1 MKVKSLLTVACL
13 AASLSASAV
22 YPLEFRDAGLDG
34 ADMKF
39 DKDGKPMWNGGGHF
53 DYPVVE
59 GTRVDVAEGG
69 KKISYGTPLFAEDG
83 SITLTR
89 QQYDGGSWFR
99 TKKLTEECDKK
110 YTVFAMDYKCN
121 RDVNDLVLWLQEG
134 FAPAAEPAQMFSGA
148 LFTVSDQW
156 QSVYVVIDREKKATA
171 AWGDAENF
179 AKSYF
184 WVNWNTVTPG
194 WELTVKNI
202 RLLTLDE
209 ASAECKAAT
218 GDVFD
223 SFMLP
228 NNSLSS
234 DVDPDMGCSIYTLN
248 PEGDGNGLLQT
259 GNLVRPLP
267 EGCTTFCYDYK
278 MVGEPFTP
286 NVLMHK
292 VANYTQMIPTGVSD
306 TMVPLSEEEAED
318 PYSAEWKTA
327 KIDLAEAVK
336 ANNFAQTFGSN
347 HFLWIQFKGMNPDN
361 MMWIKNPRWIN
372 PNAKEE
378 SGVAEIGV
386 AERPADNR
394 VFNLMGVEVKGELTP
409 GLYIRNG
416 KKFIVK

>member
-13 AASLSASAV
+13 AASLSASAA
-22 YPLEFRDAGLDG
+22 YPLEFRDSGLDG
-34 ADMKF
+34 ADMTF
-39 DKDGKPMWNGGGHF
+39 DNDGKPMWNGGGHF

-59 GTRVDVAEGG
+59 GTRVDVAEDG

-89 QQYDGGSWFR
+89 QQCGGGSWFR

-171 AWGDAENF
+171 EWGDANNF

-248 PEGDGNGLLQT
+248 PDGDGNGLLQT

-347 HFLWIQFKGMNPDN
+347 HFLWIQFKGLNPEN

-378 SGVAEIGV
+378 SGVSEIGV

>member
-13 AASLSASAV
+13 AASLSASAA

-34 ADMKF
+34 ADMQF
-39 DKDGKPMWNGGGHF
+39 DKDGKPLWNGGGHF

-59 GTRVDVAEGG
+59 GTRVEVAEGD

-83 SITLTR
+83 SIKLTR
-89 QQYDGGSWFR
+89 QNIDGGTWFR
-99 TKKLTEECDKK
+99 TKKLTEACPKE
-110 YTVFAMDYKCN
+110 YSVFAMDYKCN
-121 RDVNDLVLWLQEG
+121 RNVDDLVLWQHEG
-134 FAPAAEPAQMFSGA
+134 FANNIHMFSGA
-148 LFTVSDQW
+148 LFTVSDEW
-156 QSVYVVIDREKKATA
+156 QTVYAVINRDQVPE
-171 AWGDAENF
+171 WGDDTHF
-179 AKSYF
+179 AASYF

-194 WELTVKNI
+194 WELTIKNL

-209 ASAECKAAT
+209 ASAECKAAS
-218 GDVFD
+218 GDVLD
-223 SFMLP
+223 SFKLP
-228 NNSLSS
+228 NNSLAS

-248 PEGDGNGLLQT
+248 PDGDGNGLLQT

-292 VANYTQMIPTGVSD
+292 AADYTQMIPTGVSD
-306 TMVPLSEEEAED
+306 TMVPLSEEEADD

-327 KIDLAEAVK
+327 KIDLADAVK

-347 HFLWIQFKGMNPDN
+347 HFLWIQFKGMNPEK

-372 PNAKEE
+372 PNGKEE